1 MKSLRIFL
9 KLSLVVFLFACS
21 HPEKAKN
28 SNQDTSD
35 NRSNEMSSTN
45 LAVAHPHRPQK
56 DLSRDAIRSPTK
68 VLEFFDIKSGDNVV
82 ELIAG
87 GGYYTELL
95 SRSVGKTGKVYMQNN
110 KRFFEFQTDKSVVE
124 RLANNRL
131 ENVIRLDSELSNLQ
145 IDDNSIDTL
154 LMILVLHDFFWME
167 QDINTIIQGISKT
180 LKPGGTVGIIDHSAI
195 TGTGTEN
202 ALSMDGLHRIDKSYV
217 IKLMLEHG
225 FILDGESEALTQV
238 DDDRTKAF
246 FSKELKGKPT
256 DRFMIRFKKP
266 TAI

>member
-1 MKSLRIFL
+1 MKSLRIFIYI
-9 KLSLVVFLFACS
+9 SSVIFLISCS
-21 HPEKAKN
+21 HPEQAKK
-28 SNQDTSD
+28 SNQNTSD
-35 NRSNEMSSTN
+35 TQAKEMSSTN
-45 LAVAHPHRPQK
+45 LAVAHPQRPQN
-56 DLSRDAIRSPTK
+56 DLARDAIRSPAK
-68 VLEFFDIKSGDNVV
+68 VLEFFDIKNGDNVI

-95 SRSVGKTGKVYMQNN
+95 SRSVGNTGKVYMQNN
-110 KRFFEFQTDKSVVE
+110 KRFFEFQTDKAVLE

-145 IDDNSIDTL
+145 VNDNSVDTL

-167 QDINTIIQGISKT
+167 KDINTIIQGISKT
-180 LKPGGTVGIIDHSAI
+180 LKPGGTVGIIDHAAM

-202 ALSMDGLHRIDKSYV
+202 ALSMNGLHRIDKSYV

-225 FILDGESEALTQV
+225 FILDGESDALSQA